1 MARKGSGVIFNNV
14 MNNSVTD
21 LENAGMEG
29 VVSVFLN
36 EKKKLHTTRSWDF
49 MGFSEEVKRTNLES
63 EIIVGMIDTGI
74 WPESR
79 SFNDEGFG
87 PPPSKWQG
95 SCDVSFNFSCN
106 K

>member
-1 MARKGSGVIFNNV
+1 
-14 MNNSVTD
+14 
-21 LENAGMEG
+21 MEG

-74 WPESR
+74 WPASR